1 MPDSENFGKEVAARF
16 KAALA
21 HERAAGETLLTG
33 ESVVFDY
40 ERRFVRIDN
49 QVRIEDDRRTS
60 TQPSTPPTTPAQLGN
75 TPLLPF
81 DIQDSNTKINLRAG
95 IAQIDGGWGIEAW
108 VTNLTDEV
116 TRGVTFS
123 TTLRSGSRS
132 AFPQEPRMYGVT
144 LRGEF

>member
-1 MPDSENFGKEVAARF
+1 MPGLIVTWYIMGKPS
-16 KAALA
+16 LM
-21 HERAAGETLLTG
+21 L
-33 ESVVFDY
+33 
-40 ERRFVRIDN
+40 
-49 QVRIEDDRRTS
+49 EDEAVKLMKHYILVH
-60 TQPSTPPTTPAQLGN
+60 Q
-75 TPLLPF
+75 
-81 DIQDSNTKINLRAG
+81 
-95 IAQIDGGWGIEAW
+95 QIDGGWGIEAW